1 MPPSSCSDRTKELVL
16 NDRGGQ
22 EAVWREQREEKG
34 GRNWGGRC
42 RCRRRRAL
50 KQRAF
55 QKKKKKK
62 KDRRSLPHRV
72 AELGGQAVRQLG
84 DARRDLVKV
93 DGLLAPVPLLNVHG
107 EKEGGRESEGRS

>member
-1 MPPSSCSDRTKELVL
+1 MSSSSSIET
-16 NDRGGQ
+16 
-22 EAVWREQREEKG
+22 ASIS
-34 GRNWGGRC
+34 
-42 RCRRRRAL
+42 
-50 KQRAF
+50 
-55 QKKKKKK
+55 KKKKKK